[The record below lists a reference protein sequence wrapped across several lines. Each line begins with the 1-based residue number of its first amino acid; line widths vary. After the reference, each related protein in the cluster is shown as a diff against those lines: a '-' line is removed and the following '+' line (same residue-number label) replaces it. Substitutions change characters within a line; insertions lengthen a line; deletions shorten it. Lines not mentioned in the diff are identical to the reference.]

1 MLEFRCLQ
9 DDILNN
15 FCVMYLYLMIE
26 VIYYINHTVLV
37 QHQGIQGVIN
47 VKGYQ
52 IEEDV

>member
-1 MLEFRCLQ
+1 
-9 DDILNN
+9 
-15 FCVMYLYLMIE
+15 MIE

-37 QHQGIQGVIN
+37 QGVIN